1 MRIQLWCCFRFMGW
15 DGSKFLPEV
24 FSSWQPINNFMQPT
38 HHRMPDDIDNCYFWR
53 DETHWIFRFCRFA
66 SERIWD
72 LSNLQKFNEPSIIL
86 KFMYHVYQ
94 TLVHISN
101 KHKDKL
107 LESLDPYDY
116 KLEDFHFYNER
127 IRWNLIKQQGKNI
140 NKHWHCFLW
149 RSLESP
155 LLRLIIYTLDAL

>member
-1 MRIQLWCCFRFMGW
+1 
-15 DGSKFLPEV
+15 
-24 FSSWQPINNFMQPT
+24 MQPT

-53 DETHWIFRFCRFA
+53 DKTHCIFLFCRY
-66 SERIWD
+66 ERIWD
-72 LSNLQKFNEPSIIL
+72 LSNLQEFKEQSIIF

-116 KLEDFHFYNER
+116 NLEDFHFYNER
-127 IRWNLIKQQGKNI
+127 IQWNLIKQQGKNI
-140 NKHWHCFLW
+140 NKH
-149 RSLESP
+149 
-155 LLRLIIYTLDAL
+155 